1 MIRPE
6 TEYLMLRAQDE
17 AVRAIQAPHP
27 AAAAAHQHIALAYSE
42 RAISAL
48 AGAPAPRPVKTP

>member
-27 AAAAAHQHIALAYSE
+27 AAAAAHQRMAVSYSE
-42 RAISAL
+42 RAL
-48 AGAPAPRPVKTP
+48 AELAVTAPPKAP